1 MPAAKPASDEDYATE
16 FLGPMISSRVVGSLD
31 EAIEHINR
39 YGSQHT
45 DAIVT
50 TDDTGVARV
59 RRTHR

>member
-1 MPAAKPASDEDYATE
+1 MPQAKPATEEDFAAEY
-16 FLGPMISSRVVGSLD
+16 LGPIISVKVVDSLD

-50 TDDTGVARV
+50 GRSERGPRA
-59 RRTHR
+59 